1 MTKKKRSSKIRVSLF
16 WKHVAVILG
25 ALLIAFSVYFILSPL
40 FGYVIER
47 EYLSDD
53 KESQR
58 INDALD
64 SFKEYVEENE
74 ISSTDMEAVL
84 EWVRNNDNIK
94 LILLEGV
101 ESDTVPDT
109 QKYDYSITVDFV
121 DQSVLVAVQDYSKV
135 LEWMG
140 DIASIGIA
148 ILVFIVLVFLYH
160 QTEIARIAK
169 LSRDVMTVAGGDL
182 NGEIHVSGHDE
193 IGLLAEHVDG
203 MRDSIVQ
210 RMREK
215 EQAWN
220 ANQELITS
228 ISHDI
233 RTPLTALLGYL
244 ELLEMQDAN
253 LSEEQKK
260 YLRVASENAGRIKR
274 QSDEMFNYF
283 LAYGHRD
290 ETVPLQPYRADV
302 LFEQMLGE
310 RFMPAD
316 LAQQS
321 FAYNI
326 VPELAGVMVHTN
338 VDYLGRVLD
347 NLYSN
352 IVKYSDRAY
361 PVELNVELRERMVVV
376 TVQNRI
382 AAVTPDVESTKLGLL
397 TCESI
402 MERLCG
408 SFRVQQDEQ
417 TFAAILSLPCSENK

>member
-25 ALLIAFSVYFILSPL
+25 ALLIAFAVYFILYPL
-40 FGYVIER
+40 FDYVIER

-58 INDALD
+58 INDALA

-148 ILVFIVLVFLYH
+148 ILVFIVLVLLYH
-160 QTEIARIAK
+160 QTEIVRIAK
-169 LSRDVMTVAGGDL
+169 LSRDVKTVAGGDL
-182 NGEIHVSGHDE
+182 NAEINVSGRDE

-253 LSEEQKK
+253 MSEEQKK
-260 YLRVASENAGRIKR
+260 YLRVASDNAGRIKR

-290 ETVPLQPYRADV
+290 EAVPLQHYRADV
-302 LFEQMLGE
+302 LFEQLLGE

-321 FAYNI
+321 FSCHIA
-326 VPELAGVMVHTN
+326 PELAGVIVHTN

-352 IVKYSDRAY
+352 IVKYADRAY
-361 PVELNVELRERMVVV
+361 PVELTVELRERMVV

-402 MERLCG
+402 MERLGG
-408 SFRVQQDEQ
+408 SFRVQKDEQ
-417 TFAAILSLPCSENK
+417 TFAAILSLPCSKNK